1 MSETLKLLK
10 HRYPTAQTFKFG
22 DSAELSAALLALVR
36 SGKKVATCGAV
47 RDFENG
53 EPMPQIG
60 RRDIALHWD
69 DTPALVIETVELIQ
83 CRFDEVT
90 EAMALAEGEDDSLD
104 GWRRGH
110 RAYFERNGGFSPDMQ
125 ILWERFLLVEDF
137 GYGILRLRRL
147 LCRPLAPQWP
157 GRTI

>member
-36 SGKKVATCGAV
+36 SGKKVATCGSV

-69 DTPALVIETVELIQ
+69 ETPALVIETVELIQ

-125 ILWERFLLVEDF
+125 ILWERFLLVEDC
-137 GYGILRLRRL
+137 G
-147 LCRPLAPQWP
+147 
-157 GRTI
+157 

>member
-22 DSAELSAALLALVR
+22 DSVELSAALLALVR

-137 GYGILRLRRL
+137 G
-147 LCRPLAPQWP
+147 
-157 GRTI
+157 

>member
-22 DSAELSAALLALVR
+22 DSAELSATLLALVR
-36 SGKKVATCGAV
+36 SGKKIATCGAV

-60 RRDIALHWD
+60 RKDIALHWD
-69 DTPALVIETVELIQ
+69 DRPALVIETVELIQ

-137 GYGILRLRRL
+137 G
-147 LCRPLAPQWP
+147 
-157 GRTI
+157 

>member
-22 DSAELSAALLALVR
+22 DSAELSATLLALVR
-36 SGKKVATCGAV
+36 SGKKIATCGAV

-137 GYGILRLRRL
+137 G
-147 LCRPLAPQWP
+147 
-157 GRTI
+157 